1 MTQLL
6 ASVCDPHEAMIAL
19 RAGADLIDLK
29 NPAIGALGALPLVVI
44 RETVRRLDNFP
55 SSATVGD
62 LPADPALIAEAI
74 RSTAATGVHLV
85 KVGFFGARGDRG
97 CIEAL
102 APALEGGPPVVAV
115 LFADRDPELSLL
127 PAIAASGFVGIM
139 LDTADKSGGGLRA
152 HASPHDIRSFAETAR
167 ALGLFVGLSGSLRSE
182 DIAPLSVVE
191 PDYLGFRTALC
202 RGGRAGPIDVNA
214 VRTVRAE
221 IDRLHRH
228 H

>member
-214 VRTVRAE
+214 VRTVRTE

>member
-202 RGGRAGPIDVNA
+202 RGGRAGPIDVKA

>member
-127 PAIAASGFVGIM
+127 PAIAASGFVGVM